1 MAVTLHK
8 EFHLKNMLPVLVKIN
23 NLLEKEI
30 FLRKIIGTHV
40 GFYQG
45 RIPCSYYV
53 GEGLFDKIIYFET
66 VYNSTLAHEIP
77 LKDLD
82 DELQYQNQ

>member
-1 MAVTLHK
+1 
-8 EFHLKNMLPVLVKIN
+8 MLPALVKIN

-30 FLRKIIGTHV
+30 FLRTIIGTHV

-45 RIPCSYYV
+45 RIPCSYYIR
-53 GEGLFDKIIYFET
+53 EGLFDKVIYFET
-66 VYNSTLAHEIP
+66 VYNSSIAPEIS

-82 DELQYQNQ
+82 HELHNQDK